1 MNKNVQLLCSNIWGY
16 KFLKIS
22 YKKLWKLLIDRDL
35 RKKDLESMA
44 NISHFTM
51 YKLSHGQNVTTDCIC
66 RICEAL
72 DVSIEDIL
80 ELVDE

>member
-1 MNKNVQLLCSNIWGY
+1 M
-16 KFLKIS
+16 KIS

-35 RKKDLESMA
+35 KKKDLENMA

-72 DVSIEDIL
+72 NVSIEDIL
-80 ELVDE
+80 ELVDDQCEEQNL

>member
-1 MNKNVQLLCSNIWGY
+1 M
-16 KFLKIS
+16 KIN

-35 RKKDLESMA
+35 RKKDLECMA